1 MAKVTFGK
9 GRKGGGRLSV
19 AQLKIQEGASKAI
32 DGAESKV
39 ERFTRLLGNITRK
52 NDIPSESKIAKA
64 EEFIDKRV
72 GKGGG
77 GGGNNQLPGVFGTI
91 FMLPFLLGKGS
102 KTNEVDP
109 ETELRQNYGGDDELM
124 KEKLSEEKKSRDEG
138 KKVIDEQTKEDDKV
152 ASEKKLNIDKIKEP
166 EQDQKETDDKK
177 SEVEGKKDR
186 LDTTELEEGKKE
198 EDVKKEEEEEKAN
211 ERNKKKRRKKEISGV
226 EKLSEMVA
234 RFRKLVESGTPM
246 AGVGQIS
253 RNKVLGGGIASSL
266 MEGTKNVIRNIA
278 NFIMPKAAAAT
289 LSEQINPMAVKEV
302 QLTDHT
308 TTNNNEVTKTQVEP
322 QETVMGESVKQEIE
336 YDQDLPVE
344 ERKEIIYQ
352 MAVEAGAKFPEAV
365 VAQYDLE
372 TTSGED
378 NIGTNNFFNL
388 KAIEGQDY
396 TERVVDEYINGE
408 KVQMKDKFINFKTAQ
423 DAVDYL
429 VKLWYK
435 DYDGYTGVETDSEDV
450 GEVADKLQSE
460 QFATD
465 PNYADKL
472 KRIIRG
478 NEPLIEKIKQGGGL
492 VGGLVLSSFRNMM
505 MKDEIEPIEDYTSTD
520 KSGGGETIVLL
531 NSNPSPNS
539 LPPAPYVAPAGSGD
553 EPPMTESSSPNE
565 ALTMLTLQ
573 ALGGS

>member
-1 MAKVTFGK
+1 MAKITTSGGK
-9 GRKGGGRLSV
+9 LTV
-19 AQLKIQEGASKAI
+19 AELDLQNKATKAV
-32 DGAESKV
+32 DGAESKIS
-39 ERFTRLLGNITRK
+39 RFTRLFDRTTRK
-52 NDIPSESKIAKA
+52 NDIPSESTIKKA
-64 EEFIDKRV
+64 EEFVSKRV
-72 GKGGG
+72 GKGKK
-77 GGGNNQLPGVFGTI
+77 NNELPGVFSTL
-91 FMLPFLLGKGS
+91 FMLPFLLGRGS

-266 MEGTKNVIRNIA
+266 MEGTKNVIGNIA
-278 NFIMPKAAAAT
+278 NFFMPKAAAAT

>member
-1 MAKVTFGK
+1 MAKITT
-9 GRKGGGRLSV
+9 GRGGLDVSTIKVRDKLT
-19 AQLKIQEGASKAI
+19 KTI
-32 DGAESKV
+32 DGTEYKV
-39 ERFTRLLGNITRK
+39 EKFTRLLGRMMDK
-52 NDIPSESKIAKA
+52 NKVPSESKIEKAKN
-64 EEFIDKRV
+64 FVDKRV
-72 GKGGG
+72 GKGKK
-77 GGGNNQLPGVFGTI
+77 NPALPGLFSTL
-91 FMLPFLLGKGS
+91 FMLPFLLGRGS

-166 EQDQKETDDKK
+166 EQDQKETDEKK

-266 MEGTKNVIRNIA
+266 MEGTKNVIGNIA
-278 NFIMPKAAAAT
+278 NFFMPKAAAAT

-539 LPPAPYVAPAGSGD
+539 LPPAPYVAPAGSGG

>member
-1 MAKVTFGK
+1 
-9 GRKGGGRLSV
+9 
-19 AQLKIQEGASKAI
+19 
-32 DGAESKV
+32 
-39 ERFTRLLGNITRK
+39 
-52 NDIPSESKIAKA
+52 
-64 EEFIDKRV
+64 
-72 GKGGG
+72 
-77 GGGNNQLPGVFGTI
+77 
-91 FMLPFLLGKGS
+91 
-102 KTNEVDP
+102 
-109 ETELRQNYGGDDELM
+109 
-124 KEKLSEEKKSRDEG
+124 
-138 KKVIDEQTKEDDKV
+138 
-152 ASEKKLNIDKIKEP
+152 
-166 EQDQKETDDKK
+166 
-177 SEVEGKKDR
+177 
-186 LDTTELEEGKKE
+186 
-198 EDVKKEEEEEKAN
+198 
-211 ERNKKKRRKKEISGV
+211 
-226 EKLSEMVA
+226 MVA

-266 MEGTKNVIRNIA
+266 MEGTKNVIGNIA
-278 NFIMPKAAAAT
+278 NFFMPKAAAAT

-308 TTNNNEVTKTQVEP
+308 TTNNNEVTETQVEP

>member
-1 MAKVTFGK
+1 M
-9 GRKGGGRLSV
+9 
-19 AQLKIQEGASKAI
+19 
-32 DGAESKV
+32 
-39 ERFTRLLGNITRK
+39 
-52 NDIPSESKIAKA
+52 
-64 EEFIDKRV
+64 
-72 GKGGG
+72 
-77 GGGNNQLPGVFGTI
+77 
-91 FMLPFLLGKGS
+91 
-102 KTNEVDP
+102 
-109 ETELRQNYGGDDELM
+109 
-124 KEKLSEEKKSRDEG
+124 
-138 KKVIDEQTKEDDKV
+138 
-152 ASEKKLNIDKIKEP
+152 
-166 EQDQKETDDKK
+166 
-177 SEVEGKKDR
+177 EGKKDR

-266 MEGTKNVIRNIA
+266 MEGTKNVIGNIA
-278 NFIMPKAAAAT
+278 NFFMPKAAAAT

-308 TTNNNEVTKTQVEP
+308 TTNNNEVTETQVEP